1 MTISSMNWRRNRL
14 HGNLFLTIYDT
25 SSASSKSYQG
35 SVTIDP
41 RIPGTVYGQLG
52 TITLVVYGKSL
63 SVYAQTCVH
72 KYNQVQHMIHIVTQ

>member
-1 MTISSMNWRRNRL
+1 MQGYQLNDNFS
-14 HGNLFLTIYDT
+14 LTLYINT
-25 SSASSKSYQG
+25 QSSASSESYRW

-41 RIPGTVYGQLG
+41 CIPGTVYDQLG

-72 KYNQVQHMIHIVTQ
+72 KYNQVQHMIIYIVTQ